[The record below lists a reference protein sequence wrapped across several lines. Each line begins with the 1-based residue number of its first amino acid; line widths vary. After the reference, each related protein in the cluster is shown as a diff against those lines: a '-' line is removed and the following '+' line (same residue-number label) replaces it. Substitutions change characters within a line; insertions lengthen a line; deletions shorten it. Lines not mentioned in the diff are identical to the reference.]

1 MKMEK
6 EEMLK
11 KLKIQEEEIKK
22 LKMAKDEIKIY
33 VNNCEEQIK
42 N

>member
-1 MKMEK
+1 MEK